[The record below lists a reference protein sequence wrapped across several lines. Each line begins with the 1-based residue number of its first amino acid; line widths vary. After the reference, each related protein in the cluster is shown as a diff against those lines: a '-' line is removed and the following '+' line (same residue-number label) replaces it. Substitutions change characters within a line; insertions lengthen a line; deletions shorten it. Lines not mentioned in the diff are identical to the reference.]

1 MRIGRIILIPGIVAL
16 GVAGWIVTS
25 AEASAAAVHT
35 PAAHVQLVTSSVRP
49 MVHYHN

>member
-16 GVAGWIVTS
+16 GMAGWIVTS
-25 AEASAAAVHT
+25 AEASAATVHAP
-35 PAAHVQLVTSSVRP
+35 PAYVHLATTSVGP